1 MLYNRCYR
9 KGVFGVYAYAVV
21 GYLDNETENKF
32 KNIWGLLSDKGL
44 THYGVEIKGKRP
56 HITIAD
62 YDSLDKEEFIR
73 LFDNYYKDK
82 EKINLSLTVLGT
94 FIDTGTLFIAPT
106 LSKELITFHANHH
119 NNFCSFNMNE
129 NSFYLPG
136 RWVPHCT
143 IASRLDG
150 AKMLEVF
157 RFCQSALNKISCQ
170 INEVAVI
177 QIKLNERGIAIDDT
191 PIFSKILK

>member
-1 MLYNRCYR
+1 ML
-9 KGVFGVYAYAVV
+9 GVYAYAVV

-44 THYGVEIKGKRP
+44 THYGVETKGKRP

-82 EKINLSLTVLGT
+82 EKINLSLTILGT
-94 FIDTGTLFIAPT
+94 FINTGTLFIAPT
-106 LSKELITFHANHH
+106 LSKQLITFHANHH
-119 NNFCSFNMNE
+119 NNFRSFNMNE

-143 IASRLDG
+143 IASRLDET
-150 AKMLEVF
+150 KMLEVF

-177 QIKLNERGIAIDDT
+177 QIKLNERGVAIEDT